1 MIYEEQD
8 NLAEAVKLLK
18 RVVEIDEQLGHPDLE
33 EDREALER
41 VRGKVST
48 DENG

>member
-1 MIYEEQD
+1 MIYEKQD
-8 NLAEAVKLLK
+8 KLAQAVKLLE
-18 RVVEIDEQLGHPDLE
+18 RAVELEEQLGHPDLE
-33 EDREALER
+33 EDHAELER